1 MKLKWYRVWIF
12 APDSNM
18 NEILH
23 HVTCKKRIT
32 TGVKPDFSSPNAQTI
47 EDLWKHAIIS
57 KSTVTTTRPSAA
69 ITVSDFLSTGLK
81 DVASGI
87 EVSMTV
93 FFDFKLAYLELS
105 EPGRE
110 YHIDSDSMHKHTP
123 NKNYIGWRGFKRCI
137 CKTKI
142 VFCKYCKQKI
152 IFQAFSQAVNL
163 TW

>member
-1 MKLKWYRVWIF
+1 
-12 APDSNM
+12 M

-23 HVTCKKRIT
+23 HVTCQKRIS

-93 FFDFKLAYLELS
+93 FFDFKLAYLKLS

-123 NKNYIGWRGFKRCI
+123 NKNYICFNCMVGGVLRGVYVKLRLYFVNTVNKR
-137 CKTKI
+137 
-142 VFCKYCKQKI
+142 
-152 IFQAFSQAVNL
+152 
-163 TW
+163 